1 MNQPSPDAIDETKS
15 RGILNQ
21 SSIKRN
27 SLGRRRGWEGTI
39 TPKPSIGWLTH
50 GAIKK
55 TKPPARL
62 RRKRYRPGTYE
73 KLGTVFEC
81 MDMAERAVRGE

>member
-1 MNQPSPDAIDETKS
+1 MSRSHSDAVEETKS
-15 RGILNQ
+15 RGIFNQ
-21 SSIKRN
+21 SIIKKN

-55 TKPPARL
+55 IKKPARL
-62 RRKRYRPGTYE
+62 RRKRYKPGTYE

-81 MDMAERAVRGE
+81 MEQAERTVRGE